1 VNILGPIFFK
11 LFSSGWWFVQKWE
24 VKKGRY
30 IFGQVNEFGCGNE
43 DEMANGKESSLSVG
57 GWVAVGHLVAVKSGG
72 VKRKN
77 W

>member
-1 VNILGPIFFK
+1 
-11 LFSSGWWFVQKWE
+11 

-77 W
+77 